1 MRREPVLAATKR
13 VTWSAVAGKYF
24 SVIAVPDATLYTI
37 TYDNRKAPEII
48 QRSALYFGRPPI
60 SSSKNVDTFRFYAG
74 PLKREILNRYNDPAN
89 DPFGI
94 GNYHFEEAARTNPII
109 GWLANILR
117 FFLDFF
123 YWLIPNYGRGD
134 HSAHRAHQDSVL
146 SPLPQKSFESTSK
159 MSMLS
164 PKIEEIKKKY
174 QGKPEK
180 LNQEMMALYRKEGVN
195 PVGGCLPLVLQMPIF
210 FALFELLNNAFDLRG
225 APFIAPW
232 IGDLSA
238 PESLLPFGFTLPL
251 LNWDELRILPFVM
264 LGTTLLQSRISQ
276 NPGATQNAD
285 EDDDVRHADLL
296 LFHPVQYA
304 IRAGDLLDH
313 AERAVYCSATL
324 HQRPAAAGRAGSR
337 SRGVGTWPARE
348 TAPKQETSVMAERE
362 YEGRTEEEAID
373 KAIEALGLT
382 EDEIDVEVVE
392 AQRPGFLKGG
402 KVRIRVHLAD
412 DDDDDALPELEPETE
427 LERQSIEF
435 VTALLEKANLPADVR
450 IDHREPGRLTL
461 EILTDDPAIVIGKH
475 GSTLESLQLITN
487 IHVGRIN
494 PEDEPVRVVLDTED
508 YRYRREQSLVRM
520 ANRVAHEVRRTGRP
534 RLLAPLNP
542 FERRLI
548 HAALGELAGVTTESE
563 GDGLYKQIRV
573 SYQGE
578 R

>member
-1 MRREPVLAATKR
+1 
-13 VTWSAVAGKYF
+13 
-24 SVIAVPDATLYTI
+24 
-37 TYDNRKAPEII
+37 
-48 QRSALYFGRPPI
+48 
-60 SSSKNVDTFRFYAG
+60 
-74 PLKREILNRYNDPAN
+74 
-89 DPFGI
+89 
-94 GNYHFEEAARTNPII
+94 
-109 GWLANILR
+109 
-117 FFLDFF
+117 
-123 YWLIPNYGRGD
+123 
-134 HSAHRAHQDSVL
+134 
-146 SPLPQKSFESTSK
+146 
-159 MSMLS
+159 
-164 PKIEEIKKKY
+164 
-174 QGKPEK
+174 
-180 LNQEMMALYRKEGVN
+180 
-195 PVGGCLPLVLQMPIF
+195 
-210 FALFELLNNAFDLRG
+210 
-225 APFIAPW
+225 
-232 IGDLSA
+232 
-238 PESLLPFGFTLPL
+238 
-251 LNWDELRILPFVM
+251 
-264 LGTTLLQSRISQ
+264 
-276 NPGATQNAD
+276 
-285 EDDDVRHADLL
+285 
-296 LFHPVQYA
+296 
-304 IRAGDLLDH
+304 
-313 AERAVYCSATL
+313 
-324 HQRPAAAGRAGSR
+324 
-337 SRGVGTWPARE
+337 
-348 TAPKQETSVMAERE
+348 MAERE

-402 KVRIRVHLAD
+402 KVRIRVHLAA
-412 DDDDDALPELEPETE
+412 DDDALPELEPETE

-573 SYQGE
+573 SCHGE